1 MKGCPLLATKLF
13 LNGGQLTNGVPHCLS
28 MTDVS
33 VKTLSQDVFDKFW
46 SQKDHLSSRSIQMG
60 LKYAV
65 EGYIKDFK
73 INLVGNKINLE
84 ARVYRSQCKR
94 EKPHVMVVTIADDS
108 IQDQHCSCTAGY
120 D

>member
-1 MKGCPLLATKLF
+1 
-13 LNGGQLTNGVPHCLS
+13 

-65 EGYIKDFK
+65 EGYIKYFK
-73 INLVGNKINLE
+73 INLVGNKINFPMLFYGAE
-84 ARVYRSQCKR
+84 
-94 EKPHVMVVTIADDS
+94 T
-108 IQDQHCSCTAGY
+108 
-120 D
+120 